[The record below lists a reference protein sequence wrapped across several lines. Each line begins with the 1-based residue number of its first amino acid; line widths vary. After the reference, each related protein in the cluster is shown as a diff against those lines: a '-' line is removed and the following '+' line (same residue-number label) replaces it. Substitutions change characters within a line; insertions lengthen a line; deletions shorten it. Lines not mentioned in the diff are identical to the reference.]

1 MEGVFLD
8 NCFLLDQHS
17 AMQQQCTLKNEK
29 LTLIIAPDKHY
40 PYLQIYTPPHRKSI
54 AIENLTSA
62 PDSFNNGIGLLI
74 IEPNH
79 TLEFSTTYILAANES
94 L

>member
-1 MEGVFLD
+1 MV
-8 NCFLLDQHS
+8 
-17 AMQQQCTLKNEK
+17 TL
-29 LTLIIAPDKHY
+29 TIAPDKHY

-62 PDSFNNGIGLLI
+62 PDSFNNGIGLLV

-79 TLEFSTTYILAANES
+79 TLEFSTTYILVANEP